1 MRNCNLTPILNIFI
15 ILRIFQEVNI
25 QHASFV
31 WCNKRKMC
39 SFIGEIQKKVLL
51 AQSLVVP
58 SLKPMGC
65 INIQPWENGSDSFL
79 VWWWTGQGV
88 RVQCCSTCPVLL
100 TAINHQQ
107 LHQKLFSKAL
117 MLFQRSLLDYTH
129 SALMKKLR
137 SNLSLNFTVVLLHE
151 SCTWSHN
158 SSASGS
164 GPLAGSLVLA
174 TTNEERKEDKVEGA
188 TLYTSKAVCLRPG
201 EHPLVKKGRSFRQ
214 QHNNHSTHTCW
225 GTDVEFE
232 FLSTNKV

>member
-1 MRNCNLTPILNIFI
+1 MPGRSVGLSLGWLFCIPQVSKGLTYIWMRNCNLTPILNIFI

-151 SCTWSHN
+151 SCT
-158 SSASGS
+158 
-164 GPLAGSLVLA
+164 
-174 TTNEERKEDKVEGA
+174 
-188 TLYTSKAVCLRPG
+188 
-201 EHPLVKKGRSFRQ
+201 
-214 QHNNHSTHTCW
+214 
-225 GTDVEFE
+225 
-232 FLSTNKV
+232 